1 MTLFLSHFKHFH
13 GYLPAGPDQ
22 WLPRART
29 GKVRADEAERLVRA
43 YNLDHA
49 KEMITRAVQMRR
61 QVAQKGPLL
70 AQVGYEETDGR

>member
-1 MTLFLSHFKHFH
+1 MINYLSLRLRDYPQDRGTRPIK
-13 GYLPAGPDQ
+13 
-22 WLPRART
+22 
-29 GKVRADEAERLVRA
+29 ADEAERLVRA

>member
-29 GKVRADEAERLVRA
+29 GKVSCDDNAHSWVLSHFQAGPCQD
-43 YNLDHA
+43 
-49 KEMITRAVQMRR
+49 
-61 QVAQKGPLL
+61 KGPSLL
-70 AQVGYEETDGR
+70 SHPNLLVFHSYCSYF